1 MVSAVVLSSHT
12 IGLSVIRALG
22 VMDVPVYVFYYDR
35 KDMGFVSRYVRD
47 KVHAPHPEKQEEQ
60 FVRQLIDYAGKIG
73 RSILFPADDA
83 TLKVVSKNKDL
94 LQRYYIVAC
103 PEWGV
108 TEQFIDKKH
117 TYALAER
124 IGIPCPRTMV
134 PKSAGEMDM
143 FVRNVGFPCLVK
155 PCESHSY
162 FELFRKKMVK
172 AENPE
177 QMLMAYQ
184 QATDAGFEVMLQ
196 EYIPGDDTHGV
207 NYNSYFCQGR
217 ALVEFTAEKVRYA
230 PPALGVPRVVISKEI
245 REIVEPGRKILAAM
259 GFNGFSCT
267 EFKRDARDG
276 IYKLMEV
283 NGRHN
288 RSGLLAVYCG
298 INFPWI
304 EYRHLG
310 YGELPSESSFR
321 QGVYWIDEVSDLINS
336 VKYYKN
342 ERFSLKQYLKP
353 YSGPHV
359 FAVFDAKDLKP
370 IAKRMF
376 DLAGMLFR
384 KLRSLFSGMASK
396 GG

>member
-1 MVSAVVLSSHT
+1 MIPAVVLSSHT
-12 IGLSVIRALG
+12 IGLAVIRALG
-22 VMDVPVYVFYYDR
+22 VMNVPVHVFYYD
-35 KDMGFVSRYVRD
+35 KNDMGFVSRYVRD
-47 KVHAPHPEKQEEQ
+47 KVHAPHPEKQEKQ
-60 FVRQLIDYAGKIG
+60 FISQLIDYAGKIG
-73 RSILFPADDA
+73 KSILFPADDA
-83 TLKVVSKNKDL
+83 TLKVVSKNKEA

-103 PEWGV
+103 PAWDV
-108 TEQFIDKKH
+108 TEQFIDKKY

-124 IGIPCPRTMV
+124 LGIPCPRTLV
-134 PKSAGEMDM
+134 PESFEEMETFAKKAD
-143 FVRNVGFPCLVK
+143 FPCLIK

-172 AENPE
+172 AETPE
-177 QMLMAYQ
+177 QMLMAYK
-184 QATDAGFEVMLQ
+184 QATEAGFSVMLQ
-196 EYIPGDDTHGV
+196 EFIPGDDTHGV
-207 NYNSYFCQGR
+207 NYNSYFSQGR

-245 REIVEPGRKILAAM
+245 PEIAEPGRKILAAM

-267 EFKRDARDG
+267 EFKRDPRNG
-276 IYKLMEV
+276 VYKLMEV

-288 RSGLLAVYCG
+288 RSGLLAVHCG

-304 EYRHLG
+304 EYSHLA
-310 YGELPSESSFR
+310 YGETPSERCFR
-321 QGVYWIDEVSDLINS
+321 QGVYWIDEVSDMINS
-336 VKYYKN
+336 VKYYKY
-342 ERFSLKQYLKP
+342 ERFALKEYVKP

-370 IAKRMF
+370 IAKRMV

-384 KLRSLFSGMASK
+384 QLRSPLNKRVSK